1 MSGYALELWDS
12 NRDGIPTNFDKAVAI
27 ATSLRRQP
35 AALTP
40 ALIEFN
46 QYYYDYLV
54 KNQENIDS
62 PYFVENQ
69 LRHKSDDWPF
79 ALLVVD
85 LPDYGWE
92 PMLKELV
99 SIANQLG
106 LVVFSNDFASFF
118 LPNGKIF
125 PPSRKK
131 IWQGFNEFLEKEQ
144 DFPTTRKAFTKLAHP
159 MVDIIIRRH
168 GFEPFIDDYPDKDYP
183 FERFDYQKE
192 ISNLGTAKIH
202 VEYRGGIHE
211 FQICIGFFFF
221 SNKVYDIY
229 SQLNFNKNIKGC
241 FSVSLSQ
248 DFIDRYKS
256 SLWNIADKIALAE
269 RLVLLNKVMTNIFGN
284 LKTIKDL
291 DDLVNGNACEP
302 VKRKIRDY
310 WMCTQ
315 HALIIARL
323 ANNPEFEQLAIDLQQ
338 KGTFIEEWPK
348 FVKFLR
354 EEIQPIEY

>member
-12 NRDGIPTNFDKAVAI
+12 KRDGVPANFDKAVAI
-27 ATSLRRQP
+27 AASLRRQP
-35 AALTP
+35 VALTP

-85 LPDYGWE
+85 LPEYGWE
-92 PMLKELV
+92 PMLKKLV

-118 LPNGKIF
+118 LPNGKIL

-348 FVKFLR
+348 FVKYLQ
-354 EEIQPIEY
+354 EEVKPLV